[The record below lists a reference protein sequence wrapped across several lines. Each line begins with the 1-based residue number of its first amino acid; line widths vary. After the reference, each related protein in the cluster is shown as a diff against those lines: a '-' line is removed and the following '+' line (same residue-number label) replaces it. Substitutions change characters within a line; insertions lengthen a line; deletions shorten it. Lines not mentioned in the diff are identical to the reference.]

1 MGREDLQMDGKMGVV
16 KAEMRWGRGTRGN
29 QRIKRGFACVCA
41 CSVAKMRPVLG
52 DALDGTC

>member
-1 MGREDLQMDGKMGVV
+1 MQMDGKMGVV
-16 KAEMRWGRGTRGN
+16 KAEVRWSRGARGN

-52 DALDGTC
+52 DALDGAC